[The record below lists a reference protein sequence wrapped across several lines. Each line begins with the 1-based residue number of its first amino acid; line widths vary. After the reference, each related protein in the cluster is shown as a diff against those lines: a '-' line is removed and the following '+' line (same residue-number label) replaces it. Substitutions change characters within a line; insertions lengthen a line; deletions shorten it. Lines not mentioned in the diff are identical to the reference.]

1 MTTTVSQEAREA
13 EVTQADREAAADLY
27 LALDGGS
34 VDPSDIA
41 YADAVRQGRCDD
53 CAAVQAFA
61 RHRIEA
67 ARPVSGEPVAWQR
80 RLTWPLVSAP
90 PGSIPQWGACP
101 AKEATDRFEATPGY
115 EYRPLYAAPP
125 VQSELVEALEDA
137 RRIIADI
144 DDYMKRPGRGD
155 WGEECACCMGELLD
169 DDREAI
175 ARIDTTLAALKETD
189 NG

>member
-1 MTTTVSQEAREA
+1 MQDEVT
-13 EVTQADREAAADLY
+13 VTQADREALGAIDDALGFLMDNEREIVLAAL
-27 LALDGGS
+27 
-34 VDPSDIA
+34 
-41 YADAVRQGRCDD
+41 
-53 CAAVQAFA
+53 A
-61 RHRIEA
+61 RHRHQAE
-67 ARPVSGEPVAWQR
+67 RGEV
-80 RLTWPLVSAP
+80 V
-90 PGSIPQWGACP
+90 GYIIPEMLNR
-101 AKEATDRFEATPGY
+101 KSEFERNGIVMTAVPQGMSTL
-115 EYRPLYAAPP
+115 PLYAARP